1 MLPAW
6 VTGVR
11 LMSVWSGFGQGIE
24 RGGRRARQLDGTVM
38 AGPKWEVE
46 GLMGR
51 YKGILDMERENIYCW

>member
-1 MLPAW
+1 
-6 VTGVR
+6 
-11 LMSVWSGFGQGIE
+11 MSVWSGFGQGIE